1 MRCTELHP
9 RKIIYVMEVPIMT
22 FYGYMKRNYYNKEG
36 RKADLANDMAGDE
49 AEFPTRVGIKDR
61 DGHGVIRGYLE
72 SCQACDACL
81 EVFEECWEEYEKCE
95 KSRSNKNSS
104 RR

>member
-1 MRCTELHP
+1 
-9 RKIIYVMEVPIMT
+9 MT
-22 FYGYMKRNYYNKEG
+22 FYGYMKRHYYNKTG

-72 SCQACDACL
+72 GCQACDACL
-81 EVFEECWEEYEKCE
+81 DVLRSVGRSMRNAR
-95 KSRSNKNSS
+95 KSD
-104 RR
+104 

>member
-1 MRCTELHP
+1 
-9 RKIIYVMEVPIMT
+9 MT
-22 FYGYMKRNYYNKEG
+22 FYEYMKQNYYDKEG
-36 RKADLANDMAGDE
+36 RKADLANDMVSDE
-49 AEFPTRVGIKDR
+49 AEFPTHVGIKDR
-61 DGHGVIRGYLE
+61 DGHGEIRNYLE
-72 SCQACDACL
+72 SCHACDACL